1 MMLRSCKVAIV
12 AVIGPLTML
21 HLFKSVPFFFALE
34 LKPSAKLIKRKPDS
48 WVSVLTKMKM
58 QECRGACGLNPFS
71 TRVCGLRS
79 LVLDRTRAHA
89 YCSMSVRHHWQDPVL
104 NSFIALCLVF
114 NPFCITLMWA
124 FLFATLLL
132 PLVLNLDR
140 SSVPS
145 IRIKASIAHRSCSF
159 EG

>member
-1 MMLRSCKVAIV
+1 MLLRSCKVAIV

-21 HLFKSVPFFFALE
+21 HLFKSVHHFFALE
-34 LKPSAKLIKRKPDS
+34 LKPSAKLIKRKLDS
-48 WVSVLTKMKM
+48 WVSVLTNMKM
-58 QECRGACGLNPFS
+58 QDCRGARGLNPFS

-89 YCSMSVRHHWQDPVL
+89 HCSLSVRHRWQDPSL
-104 NSFIALCLVF
+104 EQLYSLVF
-114 NPFCITLMWA
+114 GIQFVLYHLDVGVP
-124 FLFATLLL
+124 FATLLL

-145 IRIKASIAHRSCSF
+145 IRIEASIAHRSCSF